1 MTLEQ
6 RVLLAFESA
15 EQFTYKD
22 VANEFQIKQQYAKT
36 ILSRLKSKEKI
47 EATDKGFWR
56 VVQNEITYSTNERKK
71 QVLQEQFEHLA
82 ELNQESTDASEIEE
96 RIKLMIRLANLF

>member
-36 ILSRLKSKEKI
+36 ILSRLKSKEKLNQQ
-47 EATDKGFWR
+47 TKGFGKLFKMR
-56 VVQNEITYSTNERKK
+56 SHIQPTNVKAGTPR
-71 QVLQEQFEHLA
+71 
-82 ELNQESTDASEIEE
+82 TI
-96 RIKLMIRLANLF
+96 

>member
-15 EQFTYKD
+15 
-22 VANEFQIKQQYAKT
+22 
-36 ILSRLKSKEKI
+36 
-47 EATDKGFWR
+47 
-56 VVQNEITYSTNERKK
+56 
-71 QVLQEQFEHLA
+71 EQFEHLA